1 MDNKILENI
10 YKEILELKNNTNL
23 VNSKFEQLNIE
34 LNTKIDILCN
44 FKPAQQKSQNENT
57 KKKAP
62 FKPVYIKERIKENKD
77 EFIDVLYTQE
87 EYDKCVEEIETK
99 NTKTNKTEKEKLKQV
114 IDLLYKDVINK
125 NDIYKKEATKIH
137 NEFKKKFLEEAETN
151 SVAQSED
158 S

>member
-44 FKPAQQKSQNENT
+44 FKPAQQKNQNENN
-57 KKKAP
+57 KKKVP
-62 FKPVYIKERIKENKD
+62 FKPAYIKERIKEDKD
-77 EFIDVLYTQE
+77 EFIDILYTQE
-87 EYDKCVEEIETK
+87 EYDKCVEEIENKNSKTK
-99 NTKTNKTEKEKLKQV
+99 KTEKEKTKQV
-114 IDLLYKDVINK
+114 IDLLYKDIINK

-137 NEFKKKFLEEAETN
+137 NEFKKKFLEEAEADN
-151 SVAQSED
+151 LND